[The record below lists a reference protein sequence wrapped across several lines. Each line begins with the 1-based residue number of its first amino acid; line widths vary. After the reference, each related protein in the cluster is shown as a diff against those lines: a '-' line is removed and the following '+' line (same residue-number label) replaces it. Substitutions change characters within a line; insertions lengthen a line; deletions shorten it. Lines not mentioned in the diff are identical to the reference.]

1 MTETDLLFICL
12 RDGRESAIVTKLFLV
27 EYVPSNEPP
36 STEDNEE
43 NFLKEYERGLPR
55 QV

>member
-1 MTETDLLFICL
+1 MTANDLMFICL

-36 STEDNEE
+36 SIEDKED
-43 NFLKEYERGLPR
+43 NFLKEYERDLPR